1 MIESKH
7 GNTPTASHAQSNG
20 TAAQEQT
27 NACTLGEFK
36 VQDAPRKSVTS

>member
-20 TAAQEQT
+20 AAAKKQT
-27 NACTLGEFK
+27 NACMLGELK